1 MKNLREKFA
10 NKFPRFTAFII
21 KAHLNYLFM
30 ALLLYGFKA
39 ALYFLIAKI
48 PNDRIATFDMAIDSQ
63 IPFIK
68 YFYVFYLSY
77 YFLPEIFIWILSF
90 FDKRKVTA
98 LVLGGIA
105 ANILCCICFLIYQVK
120 MIRPDGLNPGWEGYP
135 EYEHT
140 EVSVFAANIHDFS
153 SFFDF
158 LIAFQY
164 HADDTALNCFPSL
177 HAVFGTVLFLVG
189 IPLTKREVKLEKKL
203 PLWLAIF
210 AGVFGMG
217 IVVSTFFVK
226 QHYFVDAVAGMA
238 IMIGMYYLA
247 DFFIGRYLKKK
258 ALNNENVAEE
268 KLEVQE

>member
-10 NKFPRFTAFII
+10 NKFPRFTAFVI

-48 PNDRIATFDMAIDSQ
+48 PNDRIATFDMTIDSQ

-77 YFLPEIFIWILSF
+77 YFLPEVFIWILSF

-120 MIRPDGLNPGWEGYP
+120 MIRPNGGIYP
-135 EYEHT
+135 LYES
-140 EVSVFAANIHDFS
+140 EPVSAFASNIHDFS

-210 AGVFGMG
+210 ASVFGMG

-258 ALNNENVAEE
+258 ALNNENVVEE